1 MLTSQLRSS
10 RPRRG
15 PAASQVHSGG
25 SVAPS
30 GPLRRFPFVLAAL
43 VAMVVAAFVLF
54 GGATRDASEPLAN
67 PWSDPAGAPERV
79 PATPSRGAMGVN
91 PRVGSPQP
99 VSART
104 AP

>member
-1 MLTSQLRSS
+1 MLTSRLRSS

-15 PAASQVHSGG
+15 RAASQVRSGG
-25 SVAPS
+25 SAAPS

-54 GGATRDASEPLAN
+54 GGATRDVSEPLAN